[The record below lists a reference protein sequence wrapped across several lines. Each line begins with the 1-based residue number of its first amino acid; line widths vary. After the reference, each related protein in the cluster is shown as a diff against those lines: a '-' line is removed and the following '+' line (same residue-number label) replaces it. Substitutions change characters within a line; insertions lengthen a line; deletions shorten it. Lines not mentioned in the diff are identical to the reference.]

1 MNKKRLFKKIQI
13 AGLSAAMLL
22 SLNACGNDKS
32 ESGKE
37 FSQETY
43 YEATTEAANWNEGA
57 YAEYY
62 DEEEYYEGDYTN
74 EMKSSSA
81 TRDLAGGSGS
91 SEGSLK
97 EGSTSELSKIN
108 TEKLVYRCS
117 LSFDTLNYNESLS
130 KLKNLIHAYGGFVEY
145 EDVNTNSYGRNGKAC
160 YNYNATVR
168 IPSSSYEDFVNGTS
182 EIGDLKTK
190 NQNVENLSQEYGDI
204 SAELEVLETK
214 RANYLEM
221 MKEAKKLEDMENLLL
236 IDDRITD
243 VEIQINRIKTRLNRI
258 DNDVAYSYVT
268 VSICEVEKYEEPA
281 AESFGERLSRGFA
294 NGWEN
299 FTEGVK
305 DFMVDVSENFPKIII
320 TIIIILLAWFLLI
333 RKFLRFVGVPSIKQM
348 KANRKAK
355 KEMQAQAA
363 QNPVFQPQPVQD
375 QAVPAQPV
383 QVPTAQQPFDQQ
395 APAQQTTEAQPG
407 DQKK

>member
-1 MNKKRLFKKIQI
+1 MIKKRFLKRIQI

-22 SLNACGNDKS
+22 TLNACGSDKS
-32 ESGKE
+32 ENGKGLP
-37 FSQETY
+37 QETAY
-43 YEATTEAANWNEGA
+43 ETTTAAMWNEDAYEAN
-57 YAEYY
+57 Y
-62 DEEEYYEGDYTN
+62 DEEYYSGAYTN
-74 EMKSSSA
+74 EMADSSA
-81 TRDLAGGSGS
+81 SREMVGGSGS

-97 EGSTSELSKIN
+97 ESSTNELSKID
-108 TEKLVYRCS
+108 TEKLVYRCG

-130 KLKNLIHAYGGFVEY
+130 KFKNLIHTYGGFVEY
-145 EDVNTNSYGRNGKAC
+145 EDVYTNSYGRDGKAC

-221 MKEAKKLEDMENLLL
+221 MKEARKLEDMENLLM

-320 TIIIILLAWFLLI
+320 TITVILLAWFLLI

-348 KANRKAK
+348 KANRRAR
-355 KEMQAQAA
+355 KEMQAQAVQMQTDQDVSVSGQTVQA
-363 QNPVFQPQPVQD
+363 Q
-375 QAVPAQPV
+375 A
-383 QVPTAQQPFDQQ
+383 AQQPFDQQ
-395 APAQQTTEAQPG
+395 TITQQMPEVQND
-407 DQKK
+407 DQQKNA

>member
-1 MNKKRLFKKIQI
+1 MIKKRLLKRIQI

-22 SLNACGNDKS
+22 TLNACGSDKS
-32 ESGKE
+32 EKGKGLP
-37 FSQETY
+37 QETA
-43 YEATTEAANWNEGA
+43 YETTTAAMWNEDA
-57 YAEYY
+57 Y
-62 DEEEYYEGDYTN
+62 EEYDDGYYAGDYTN
-74 EMKSSSA
+74 EMKDASA
-81 TRDLAGGSGS
+81 ARDVAGGLGS

-97 EGSTSELSKIN
+97 ESSTNELFKID
-108 TEKLVYRCS
+108 TDKLVYRCG

-130 KLKNLIHAYGGFVEY
+130 KFKNLIHTYGGFVEY
-145 EDVNTNSYGRNGKAC
+145 EDVYTNSYGRNGKAC

-268 VSICEVEKYEEPA
+268 VTICEVEKYEEPA

-294 NGWEN
+294 TGWEN
-299 FTEGVK
+299 FTEGAK

-320 TIIIILLAWFLLI
+320 TITVILLVWFLLI

-348 KANRKAK
+348 KANRKAR

-363 QNPVFQPQPVQD
+363 QMLTDQDVSVSGQTVQ
-375 QAVPAQPV
+375 AQ
-383 QVPTAQQPFDQQ
+383 TARQPFDQQ
-395 APAQQTTEAQPG
+395 TITQQMSEVQND
-407 DQKK
+407 DQQKNS